1 MEILSSFIHP
11 QVVPNLYEFLSSAE
25 HKRRY
30 FEECQYNQQFMGL
43 IDFHSIFFSILW
55 QSMGTINCVV
65 TYIPQNIF
73 IFFDE
78 LGFYNIKPQIKP
90 SRSCHTQKSPVGCSV
105 NLSTAG
111 QFGIVAF
118 VKQNVY
124 IVTF

>member
-30 FEECQYNQQFMGL
+30 FEECQYNQQLWASLTSIVFFLHTMAVNGDYQL
-43 IDFHSIFFSILW
+43 CGYLHSSKYLH
-55 QSMGTINCVV
+55 
-65 TYIPQNIF
+65 
-73 IFFDE
+73 FFDE
-78 LGFYNIKPQIKP
+78 LGFYNIKTQIKP

-111 QFGIVAF
+111 QLLLLNKMFTLLHS
-118 VKQNVY
+118 K
-124 IVTF
+124 TE